1 MLSRLKYI
9 VYQDTQFKCQR
20 NYHRHS
26 DDGTLFFLPIFCRCV
41 LLVFVAVNVQGYSD
55 NLSTAA
61 NNS

>member
-26 DDGTLFFLPIFCRCV
+26 DTNSFLSAYALQVC
-41 LLVFVAVNVQGYSD
+41 
-55 NLSTAA
+55 AA
-61 NNS
+61 RVCSG